1 MQLMAMGMFF
11 MVSSLS
17 VSQRRS
23 EVSSGVVVVV
33 EDTGLVE
40 VGEGAEVSAEEGGVS
55 WEWLTL
61 VLSVFKRSSEEKAM
75 KNGCLK
81 RELLECGENSKI

>member
-1 MQLMAMGMFF
+1 MQLMAMAMFF
-11 MVSSLS
+11 VVSSLS

-23 EVSSGVVVVV
+23 EVSNGVVVVV

-40 VGEGAEVSAEEGGVS
+40 VGEGAEVSVEEGGVS

-61 VLSVFKRSSEEKAM
+61 VLSIFKRSEEKAM